1 MKFIK
6 KFDKT
11 AIVFGDEKISYLEL
25 LSNVKNYTEYL
36 HIEEGDKVAIFSE
49 NRPEYVYAFL
59 GIWQKKGICNPIDA
73 ANNYDEL
80 LYVLKDAEP
89 KFIFVS
95 NKTQDLVKK
104 VIEENEL
111 EIKIINFE
119 EIELKSYK
127 DEELEEIYL
136 SEPDK
141 VCLIL
146 YTSGTTGN
154 PKGVMLT
161 VDNIIAQI
169 ESLDKY
175 KMYEKSD
182 VFISLLPL
190 HHILPLLGTAIMPLY
205 FGATIVFLQELSSDK
220 IKEALIKNK
229 VTMFIGVPRLYEVF
243 YKGIMAKIE
252 SSKVSMFVFNLAKK
266 INSESIRK
274 KLFKKIH
281 DGFGGN
287 IKFLVSGGA
296 KLDLEISKAFS
307 TFGFKMVEGYGM
319 TETAPIISFT
329 KPDNIKNGKVG
340 SPLDGVEVKISDEGE
355 ILVKGRNVMKGYYKK
370 EKETRETFTEDG
382 WLKTGD
388 LGEID
393 EDNYLKITG
402 RKKEMIVLSN
412 GKNIDPVS
420 VEQEILRFSKGLIEE
435 IGVVDNKN
443 HLNAII
449 YPNFNFIK
457 EKEISNIVETIKNS
471 IIEKYNLKAL
481 PYKKIL
487 DFKIVKNELPK
498 TKLGKLRRFKLK
510 ELLNEN
516 ETEKNI
522 VEEPNYKE
530 YKALKEFLSTIS
542 SKMIKPTS
550 HLELD
555 LALDSLD
562 TVELKAFISTAYG
575 IDISDKDFTE
585 HMIVEDLAKYL
596 KEKSHV
602 NIIDTNINWKEILD
616 KGKKI
621 ELPKTYIL
629 LFFFKYLT
637 TPILKLYFRF
647 AKKGVKKLEEKP
659 VIFVGNHQSFIDS
672 FAILSAIPN
681 KILKNTYFLAKI
693 KHFDNG
699 FMKSIANRSNIVI
712 VDINKNLK
720 ETLQESAQI
729 LKKGKNL
736 VIFPEGTRTLDG
748 NLGEFKKAF
757 AILSKE
763 LEIDVQP
770 FVIKGA
776 YESMPRGKKFPRPK
790 KIELE
795 FLERI
800 SPKNL
805 DIEVIV
811 KETRAVI
818 EKALKK

>member
-11 AIVFGDEKISYLEL
+11 AIIFGDEKISYLEL

>member
-11 AIVFGDEKISYLEL
+11 AIIFGDEKISYLEL

-457 EKEISNIVETIKNS
+457 EKEISNIVETIKNN

>member
-11 AIVFGDEKISYLEL
+11 AIIFGDEKISYLKL

-36 HIEEGDKVAIFSE
+36 HIEEGEKVAIFSE

-80 LYVLKDAEP
+80 LYVLKDSEP

-95 NKTQDLVKK
+95 NKTQNLVKK
-104 VIEENEL
+104 VIEENNL
-111 EIKIINFE
+111 KIKIINYE

-127 DEELEEIYL
+127 EEELEEIYL
-136 SEPDK
+136 LEPEK

-146 YTSGTTGN
+146 YTSGTTGD

-161 VDNIIAQI
+161 QDNIIAQI

-243 YKGIMAKIE
+243 YRGIMAKIE
-252 SSKVSMFVFNLAKK
+252 ASKISTFVFNLAKK
-266 INSESIRK
+266 INSEKIRK

-287 IKFLVSGGA
+287 IKFLISGGA

-329 KPDNIKNGKVG
+329 KPNNIKNGKVG

-370 EKETRETFTEDG
+370 EKETREIFTEDG

-393 EDNYLKITG
+393 EDNYIKITG

-435 IGVVDNKN
+435 IGVIDNNN

-457 EKEISNIVETIKNS
+457 EKEISNISETIKNS
-471 IIEKYNLKAL
+471 IIEKYNIKAL

-487 DFKIVKNELPK
+487 DFKITQTELPK

-510 ELLNEN
+510 ELLHEN

-522 VEEPNYKE
+522 IEEPSYRE
-530 YKALKEFLSTIS
+530 YKVLKDFISTLSTKI
-542 SKMIKPTS
+542 IKPTS

-562 TVELKAFISTAYG
+562 MVELKAFISTAYG
-575 IDISDKDFTE
+575 VDISDKDFTE
-585 HMIVEDLAKYL
+585 HMIVEEMAKYL
-596 KEKSHV
+596 KEKSNTNV
-602 NIIDTNINWKEILD
+602 IDTDINWKEILN
-616 KGKKI
+616 KGKNI
-621 ELPKTYIL
+621 ELPKTHIL
-629 LFFFKYLT
+629 LLFFKYLT
-637 TPILKLYFRF
+637 SPILKLYFRF
-647 AKKGVKKLEEKP
+647 TKKGIERLSKKT
-659 VIFVGNHQSFIDS
+659 VIFVGNHQSFVDS
-672 FAILSAIPN
+672 FAILSALPN

-693 KHFDNG
+693 KHFDNRV
-699 FMKSIANRSNIVI
+699 MKSIANRSNIVI

-720 ETLQESAQI
+720 ETLQESAEI

-736 VIFPEGTRTLDG
+736 VIFPEGTRTVDG

-763 LEIDVQP
+763 LGVDIQP
-770 FVIKGA
+770 FVIRGA
-776 YESMPRGKKFPRPK
+776 YKSMPRGKKIPRPT

-795 FLERI
+795 FLEKI

-811 KETRAVI
+811 KETRTKI
-818 EKALKK
+818 DKILKK